1 MGGIQLRT
9 RSVTAPP
16 VGAGKC
22 ALTNSVMETRGCDP
36 APPVS
41 CPITL
46 PPSPPPT
53 PMSVTPAAPIGP
65 TQPAGTPAPGDSAAP
80 SDTAFTFSASAATRS
95 SFSFS
100 SDVTAKAV
108 NVDDPG
114 AMAVFSFAPS
124 TNAVGVSGAAASV
137 AGETRFPFAVQLQ
150 FTSRYVLKTLTLS
163 GFDSVADRV
172 EVSCSNRNERRRAD
186 AVVVPVTSST
196 PDLSTQTAAGF
207 DTFEVRCTDRLS
219 SFGIRSFV
227 ATPKSSETTGDDEGG
242 LGSVGI
248 ALIVVGVIV
257 FVAAVGVVLFV
268 LYRRKTQGDSPKPVH
283 QPVEEV
289 FKSPMQPQ
297 EAGGIYQGVSLTL
310 AQKQATGVY
319 GPMAMTSEPQE
330 QYQPMAITPSSRE
343 TNVLDIGTY
352 GSVGTVSS
360 ASVGTYQ
367 GGMQTASE
375 SGASTGMYLKW

>member
-1 MGGIQLRT
+1 M
-9 RSVTAPP
+9 
-16 VGAGKC
+16 
-22 ALTNSVMETRGCDP
+22 
-36 APPVS
+36 
-41 CPITL
+41 
-46 PPSPPPT
+46 
-53 PMSVTPAAPIGP
+53 
-65 TQPAGTPAPGDSAAP
+65 
-80 SDTAFTFSASAATRS
+80 RS
-95 SFSFS
+95 SFTFS

-114 AMAVFSFAPS
+114 AMAAFSFAPS
-124 TNAVGVSGAAASV
+124 TNAVGVNGAAASI
-137 AGETRFPFAVQLQ
+137 AGEIRFPFAVQLQ
-150 FTSRYVLKTLTLS
+150 FTSRHVLKTLTLS

-172 EVSCSNRNERRRAD
+172 EVSCSNRNERRRAG

-207 DTFEVRCTDRLS
+207 DTFEVRCADRLS

-227 ATPKSSETTGDDEGG
+227 ATPKSSETTGDEEGG

-257 FVAAVGVVLFV
+257 FIAAVGVVLFV
-268 LYRRKTQGDSPKPVH
+268 LHRRKMQGASPKAVH

-289 FKSPMQPQ
+289 FRSPMQPQ
-297 EAGGIYQGVSLTL
+297 DAGGIYQGASLTL

-319 GPMAMTSEPQE
+319 GPMAMATEPQE